1 MPSKHLLEYLENQ
14 NINIDN
20 LLTNQDSMVN
30 LDSELEKMETP
41 DTEEV
46 PTVKPVALEPVNN
59 IGEQAPQPINLE
71 MPKEAVVQ
79 PQPVAVTNSEVTVT
93 PQVVPVVPEVSQN
106 TQGITPMNN
115 NGVVNQTPNI
125 PNQVV
130 SEVVSS
136 PQPVVQNIPQMPV
149 QNVATV
155 QTVSP
160 VPEQNIPFPSEV
172 L

>member
-30 LDSELEKMETP
+30 LDSELEKMESAAAE
-41 DTEEV
+41 DV
-46 PTVKPVALEPVNN
+46 PAVKPVTLDSVNN
-59 IGEQAPQPINLE
+59 NSEQPVLQPINLE
-71 MPKEAVVQ
+71 MPKEQLIQ
-79 PQPVAVTNSEVTVT
+79 PQVIS
-93 PQVVPVVPEVSQN
+93 VVPEVGENIQN
-106 TQGITPMNN
+106 ITPMNN

-125 PNQVV
+125 PNQAV
-130 SEVVSS
+130 SEITSS
-136 PQPVVQNIPQMPV
+136 SLP
-149 QNVATV
+149 NVATI
-155 QTVSP
+155 QSVSP

>member
-1 MPSKHLLEYLENQ
+1 
-14 NINIDN
+14 
-20 LLTNQDSMVN
+20 
-30 LDSELEKMETP
+30 
-41 DTEEV
+41 
-46 PTVKPVALEPVNN
+46 
-59 IGEQAPQPINLE
+59 
-71 MPKEAVVQ
+71 
-79 PQPVAVTNSEVTVT
+79 
-93 PQVVPVVPEVSQN
+93 
-106 TQGITPMNN
+106 MNN